1 MSKATKG
8 GLEDGKVHDKL
19 RWFRKNE
26 IQLDVKLPGIIF
38 HPITVDS
45 SW

>member
-8 GLEDGKVHDKL
+8 GLDGDKVHDKL
-19 RWFRKNE
+19 RWLGKNE
-26 IQLDVKLPGIIF
+26 IQLDVKLPAIIF